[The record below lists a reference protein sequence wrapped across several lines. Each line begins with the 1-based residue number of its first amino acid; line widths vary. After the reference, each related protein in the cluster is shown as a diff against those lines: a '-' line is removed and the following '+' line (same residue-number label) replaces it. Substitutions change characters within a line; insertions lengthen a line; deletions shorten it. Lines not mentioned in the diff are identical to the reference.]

1 MSKTLL
7 KPRSPKGWVAIFR
20 ALPQSAGYMLIAIS
34 MLASMVVYA
43 QVNTDLIDGLL
54 KNQGYRDTRLTVENG
69 TLWLSLP
76 GHYLTGSG
84 ENLGRVVRIVHESA
98 PPEIREIRVQ
108 LRATGKPDCLVFSRA
123 LLARYYQRM
132 LPRRQLIQA
141 ASTFPDACDTYPQTH
156 SAELS
161 LPWSA
166 TMDLASGLLTG
177 WRLSPEPNIALV
189 LQPIGID
196 SRIQQNDGDF
206 YADWKSYLHAGW
218 QPGDHWQLGVSGYL
232 RWQLADN
239 EQTTADA
246 AGVSDLPRIFDLDAR
261 RHDKRAGLE
270 RAFFGWRHGNHA
282 GGLAFSAGLLDEY
295 LAGAG
300 VQAIIP
306 SGLDWLNLEFRLDR
320 INARE
325 SAAFSLGEHYAT
337 SALGGVN
344 LQAGRAYA
352 RLLAGRFVAGDEGV
366 WLGAGYRF
374 SNGTAV
380 QLWSSLSEIDDPLDD
395 RETPTSVDGDEREH
409 RFGLTLVLPFGE
421 SAGQRFTMDAR
432 NDIDDVAQLVNRPLD
447 LHGGESRLRPA
458 HYFDRFGQ

>member
-7 KPRSPKGWVAIFR
+7 TPGSPARWAVIFR
-20 ALPQSAGYMLIAIS
+20 SLHRSAGRALFAVS
-34 MLASMVVYA
+34 MLASTAVYA
-43 QVNTDLIDGLL
+43 QVNTGSIDGAL
-54 KNQGYRDTRLTVENG
+54 KNQGYRNTRLTVENEI
-69 TLWLSLP
+69 LWLSLP
-76 GHYLTGSG
+76 GYYVARSG
-84 ENLGRVVRIVHESA
+84 ENLGRVVRLVHESA
-98 PPEIREIRVQ
+98 PPEILEIRVQ
-108 LRATGKPDCLVFSRA
+108 LRATRKPDCLVFSRA

-141 ASTFPDACDTYPQTH
+141 ASASPSACDAYPRVR
-156 SAELS
+156 SAERL
-161 LPWSA
+161 LPWPA
-166 TMDLASGLLTG
+166 TMDLALGLLTG

-206 YADWKSYLHAGW
+206 YADWKSYLHADW

-232 RWQLADN
+232 RWQLDDDQPVAAD
-239 EQTTADA
+239 TA
-246 AGVSDLPRIFDLDAR
+246 GETDLPRIFDLDAR
-261 RHDKRAGLE
+261 RHDNRAGLE
-270 RAFFGWRHGNHA
+270 RAFFGWRYGNHT

-295 LAGAG
+295 LAGVG

-320 INARE
+320 TNARE
-325 SAAFSLGEHYAT
+325 STGFSLGSYYAT

-344 LQAGRAYA
+344 VQAGRAYA

-374 SNGTAV
+374 SNGAAV
-380 QLWSSLSEIDDPLDD
+380 QLWTSLSEIDGPLYDS
-395 RETPTSVDGDEREH
+395 ETPPDDGDEREH
-409 RFGLTLVLPFGE
+409 RFGLTLVLPFGD
-421 SAGQRFTMDAR
+421 SAGQRFQLDAR
-432 NDIDDVAQLVNRPLD
+432 NQIDDVAQLVNRPLD